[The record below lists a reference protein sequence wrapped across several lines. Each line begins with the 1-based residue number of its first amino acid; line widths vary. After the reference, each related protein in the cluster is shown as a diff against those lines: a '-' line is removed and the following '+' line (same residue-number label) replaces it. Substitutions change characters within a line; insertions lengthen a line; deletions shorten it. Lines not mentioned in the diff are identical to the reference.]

1 MIVTCPECL
10 TKFRVDE
17 DKIPEEG
24 IKARCSRC
32 QHIFSV
38 AKPAPAD
45 ESFFA
50 QGETLAGNQ
59 GDEAVYPRPSRR
71 WFFHWKWAALI
82 LLAAVIGGGLYY
94 LGKTLTLPRFSTLG
108 KYVDEKAMALKK
120 FTLNSPLLKR
130 YLGIKDPSEGFLS
143 LERVRGYYLENNNL
157 NRVFVIEGEAVNRWK
172 ESRSFIKVKGVLLDS
187 KGNKVQEKEAYCGN
201 LLSEK
206 DLKEMN
212 KAAIEKS
219 LSSQFGISFSNVNLQ
234 PNKAVPFMIVFMDLP
249 PEKAAGKAA
258 PDPGGKAGDSFSRL
272 TDFTVEIIGSQKGS
286 K

>member
-17 DKIPEEG
+17 EKIPEEG

-32 QHIFSV
+32 QHVFPV
-38 AKPAPAD
+38 AKPAPSD
-45 ESFFA
+45 ESFYA
-50 QGETLAGNQ
+50 QGETLAAIQ
-59 GDEAVYPRPSRR
+59 EDDAYPKSTRR

-82 LLAAVIGGGLYY
+82 LLVAAVGGSLFY
-94 LGKTLTLPRFSTLG
+94 LGKTLTFPRFSTLG
-108 KYVDEKAMALKK
+108 KNIDETAMALKK

-130 YLGIKDPSEGFLS
+130 YLGIKDPNEGFLS
-143 LERVRGYYLENNNL
+143 LEKVRGYYLENNNL

-249 PEKAAGKAA
+249 PEKAAGKVASDA
-258 PDPGGKAGDSFSRL
+258 GGKAGDSFSRL
-272 TDFTVEIIGSQKGS
+272 TDFTVEVIGSQKGS